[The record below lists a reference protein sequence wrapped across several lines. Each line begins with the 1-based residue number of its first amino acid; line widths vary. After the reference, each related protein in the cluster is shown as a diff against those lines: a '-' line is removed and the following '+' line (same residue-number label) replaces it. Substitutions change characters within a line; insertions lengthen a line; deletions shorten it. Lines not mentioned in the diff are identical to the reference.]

1 MSELWR
7 RAGVE
12 PSVDELI
19 ADPIVGLLMRHDR
32 IDEAELRRTLAK
44 AGAALLEESDGMAAD
59 MAAASLSRGF
69 GL

>member
-12 PSVDELI
+12 PSLDELI

-44 AGAALLEESDGMAAD
+44 AGAALLEESEEFAAD
-59 MAAASLSRGF
+59 MAAASLSGF
-69 GL
+69 

>member
-12 PSVDELI
+12 PSVDEMI

-32 IDEAELRRTLAK
+32 VDEGELRRTLEK
-44 AGAALLEESDGMAAD
+44 AGAALLRESDEMAAD
-59 MAAASLSRGF
+59 MAAASLGRRD
-69 GL
+69 

>member
-12 PSVDELI
+12 PSVDEMI
-19 ADPIVGLLMRHDR
+19 ADPIVGLLMRHDGV
-32 IDEAELRRTLAK
+32 DEAELRRTLAR
-44 AGAALLEESDGMAAD
+44 AGAALLEESDDVAAD

-69 GL
+69 LI